1 MNRIRVLFSL
11 TLILAAAS
19 LASAGSFGPRIAATA
34 DGTVC
39 TDMNTCTVDM
49 SACPGGGPDCC
60 PVPCPLPCE
69 DGSAAATQVAA
80 R

>member
-1 MNRIRVLFSL
+1 MNRIRVLLSL
-11 TLILAAAS
+11 TLLVAAAS
-19 LASAGSFGPRIAATA
+19 LASAGSFGSRPTASADGGVCA

-39 TDMNTCTVDM
+39 TVDL

-60 PVPCPLPCE
+60 PLPCS
-69 DGSAAATQVAA
+69 DGAAEATTVAA